1 MLRLI
6 HAIVAGCRAEPTVNA
21 WFDGD
26 QLSMRKVEKID
37 LGIAVDTPDGLFVP
51 VLRDV
56 ANRDDGDLREGLDRL
71 RRDVEQRRIPPKEL
85 QRATLSLS
93 NFGTLGGRFATPVVV
108 PPQVAIVGAG
118 KAFTQPGFNNGE
130 VFEDKQLPLSL
141 TFDHRA
147 LNGGQAAR
155 FMAALLQSLA
165 N

>member
-93 NFGTLGGRFATPVVV
+93 NKEKKKKKTYLTTQKKRRKEKTRNSRKKKAT
-108 PPQVAIVGAG
+108 
-118 KAFTQPGFNNGE
+118 KTE
-130 VFEDKQLPLSL
+130 TTES
-141 TFDHRA
+141 
-147 LNGGQAAR
+147 
-155 FMAALLQSLA
+155 
-165 N
+165 